1 MLIKKKCK
9 IERSLGQRLFL
20 KGERCNSP
28 KCAAVRRPY
37 RPGTQGKSKKRSRV
51 KSEFG
56 RQLSDKQKLRLTYVI
71 SERQLQK
78 YFNSVKIKSNVPEQ
92 LLKKLES
99 RIDNVVF
106 RLGLASSRMKARQI
120 VSHGHILVNGR
131 TVNVPSYEVK
141 KGNELTIKENVIE
154 KILSPELRLKLKKY
168 ENPVWLI
175 LNKDEVIKGKVIS
188 EPVVDE
194 LKNNFNLKSIIEY
207 YSR

>member
-37 RPGTQGKSKKRSRV
+37 RPGLQGKSKKRSRV

-56 RQLSDKQKLRLTYVI
+56 RQLSDKQKLKLTYVI

-78 YFNSVKIKSNVPEQ
+78 YFNAVKVKANVPEQ
-92 LLKKLES
+92 LLKKIES
-99 RIDNVVF
+99 RLDNVVF
-106 RLGLASSRMKARQI
+106 RLGLASSRMNARQM
-120 VSHGHILVNGR
+120 VSHGHILVNDRG
-131 TVNVPSYEVK
+131 VNVPSYEVK
-141 KGNELTIKENVIE
+141 KGDELAIKENIIE
-154 KILSPELRLKLKKY
+154 KILSPELKLKLKKY
-168 ENPVWLI
+168 ESPVWLV
-175 LNKDEVIKGKVIS
+175 LNKDKDMKGKMIS
-188 EPVVDE
+188 EPTIDE